1 LNLPYFIAKR
11 YLISKKSHNAINII
25 SGISVVGI
33 CIGTM
38 ALVIVLSAFN
48 GLSDLVQNL
57 YNSFD
62 PDMEITIKQGK
73 SFDPSTPAFQ
83 ELKHL
88 KGVAYYTEVVEGNAL
103 LKFNDKQCI
112 ATVKGVNSDFQ
123 AMSGFDSLVREGRF
137 DISGNKIVAGKG
149 IAYVLQT
156 GIDERFTPISMYA
169 PKRGAL
175 NTLNPEDAL
184 NELKVYQSGAF
195 SINDEFDS
203 KYVIMNIDKARELL
217 DYKGEVT
224 KIELG
229 LQKDADVDA
238 VEAQIKKTIGNDFE
252 VKNREEQN
260 ELLYK
265 TLRSEKLWTFIILV
279 FILVIATFNV
289 IGSLTMLIIE
299 KKKDITILH
308 NMGAGIQLIRRIFLV
323 EGILITLIGAVSGLL
338 LGTLI
343 CYLQRRFAF
352 VKFTEGYVVD
362 AYPVA
367 FDPRDFVLITVCVL
381 LIGFFAAWYPVR
393 IFTKKHLI

>member
-1 LNLPYFIAKR
+1 MNLPFFIAKR
-11 YLISKKSHNAINII
+11 YLVSKKSHNAINII
-25 SGISVVGI
+25 SGISVLGI

-48 GLSDLVQNL
+48 GLSNLVQSL

-62 PDMEITIKQGK
+62 PDIEITIRQGK
-73 SFDPSTPAFQ
+73 SFDPRTPEFDAIKKMKGIAF
-83 ELKHL
+83 
-88 KGVAYYTEVVEGNAL
+88 YTEVVEGNAL

-112 ATVKGVNSDFQ
+112 ATIKGVNSNFEK
-123 AMSGFDSLVREGRF
+123 MSGFDSLVREGRF
-137 DISGNKIVAGKG
+137 DISGNRIVVGKG
-149 IAYVLQT
+149 ISYVLQT
-156 GIDERFTPISMYA
+156 GPNDQFSPISMYA
-169 PKRGAL
+169 PKRGVI

-184 NELKVYQSGAF
+184 NELKTYQAGAF
-195 SINDEFDS
+195 SINDEFDG

-217 DYKGEVT
+217 DYKTEVT

-229 LQKDADVDA
+229 LARDADA
-238 VEAQIKKTIGNDFE
+238 EQVEAQIRKTAGDAYE

-260 ELLYK
+260 ALLYK

-299 KKKDITILH
+299 KKKDIGILH
-308 NMGAGIQLIRRIFLV
+308 YMGAGSQLIRRIFLM
-323 EGILITLIGAVSGLL
+323 EGILITVIGAASGLL
-338 LGTLI
+338 LGAVI
-343 CYLQRRFAF
+343 CLLQQRFSF
-352 VKFTEGYVVD
+352 IKFTEGYVVD

-367 FDPRDFVLITVCVL
+367 FNPVDFIVISASVL

-393 IFTKKHLI
+393 IFTKKHLA